1 MNSMYYF
8 QVNLRIPTGE
18 SDKKG
23 NDKYSK
29 HVILVEEETV
39 ERASKVAILTMMED
53 GTHYGIEVTA
63 CRQTKIETVVGTAEI
78 PAKIVT
84 NKPQNL
90 LSDIDK
96 NQLDVN

>member
-1 MNSMYYF
+1 
-8 QVNLRIPTGE
+8 
-18 SDKKG
+18 
-23 NDKYSK
+23 
-29 HVILVEEETV
+29 
-39 ERASKVAILTMMED
+39 MMED